1 MAEDKSKMV
10 DLDTSGDE
18 VEIVLDEQESKN
30 EKETKDHGEV
40 KEQVNVEQTNEEVSR
55 ETSSEEQKTE
65 DSLDDYSDSVQK
77 RIARLTKKYREAER
91 QREEALKY
99 AEGLKKQYDESQSK
113 YSQLDKGYLSEF
125 ESRVTTQTEVVKDN
139 LKRAIQARDADAIV
153 KAQEQLSQLTLDNER
168 LKATKKLEEEKT
180 LQAEVTPQA
189 QQVQQPQPQQ
199 PTQPDPK
206 AEKWARDNSWFGQDE
221 AMTYAAFGI
230 HKKLI
235 EEEGFDAQS
244 DEYYNAINSRMR
256 KEFPHKFSGEANVGK
271 QSKPVQTVASAKRVN
286 KDGRRSVRLTPSQVA
301 IAKRLGVPL
310 EEYARY
316 VKEA

>member
-10 DLDTSGDE
+10 DIDTSGDE

-30 EKETKDHGEV
+30 EKETEHHGEV
-40 KEQVNVEQTNEEVSR
+40 KEQVSVQETQEENVEQAQES
-55 ETSSEEQKTE
+55 
-65 DSLDDYSDSVQK
+65 DGLDDYSESVKK
-77 RIARLTKKYREAER
+77 RIANLTKKYREAER

-99 AEGLKKQYDESQSK
+99 AEGLKKQYEESQTK

-153 KAQEQLSQLTLDNER
+153 KAQEQLAQLTLDNER
-168 LKATKKLEEEKT
+168 LKATKRLEEEKAAQPQT
-180 LQAEVTPQA
+180 QAIPQQP
-189 QQVQQPQPQQ
+189 QQYQQPQPQ
-199 PTQPDPK
+199 QPDPK
-206 AEKWARDNSWFGQDE
+206 AEKWARENAWFGQDE

-244 DEYYNAINSRMR
+244 DEYYNEINSRMR
-256 KEFPHKFSGEANVGK
+256 KEFPHKFSGEANVGR

>member
-10 DLDTSGDE
+10 DIDTSGDE
-18 VEIVLDEQESKN
+18 VEIVLDEQE
-30 EKETKDHGEV
+30 TKDHGEV
-40 KEQVNVEQTNEEVSR
+40 KEQISVQEVEEESA
-55 ETSSEEQKTE
+55 EEKQQS
-65 DSLDDYSDSVQK
+65 DGLDDYSESVKK
-77 RIARLTKKYREAER
+77 RIANLTKKYREAER

-99 AEGLKKQYDESQSK
+99 AEGLRKQYEESQTK
-113 YSQLDKGYLSEF
+113 YSQLDKGYLSDF

-153 KAQEQLSQLTLDNER
+153 KAQEQLAQLTLDNER
-168 LKATKKLEEEKT
+168 LKATKRLEEEKAAQPQT
-180 LQAEVTPQA
+180 QAIPQQP
-189 QQVQQPQPQQ
+189 QQYQQPQPQ
-199 PTQPDPK
+199 QPDPK
-206 AEKWARDNSWFGQDE
+206 AEKWARENAWFGQDE

-244 DEYYNAINSRMR
+244 NEYYNEINSRMR
-256 KEFPHKFSGEANVGK
+256 KEFPHKFSGEANVGR

>member
-10 DLDTSGDE
+10 DIDTSGDE
-18 VEIVLDEQESKN
+18 VEIVLDEQE
-30 EKETKDHGEV
+30 TKDHGEV
-40 KEQVNVEQTNEEVSR
+40 KEQI
-55 ETSSEEQKTE
+55 
-65 DSLDDYSDSVQK
+65 SVQEVEEESAEEKKQSDGLDEYSESVKK
-77 RIARLTKKYREAER
+77 RIANLTKKYREAER

-99 AEGLKKQYDESQSK
+99 AEGLRKQYEESQTK

-153 KAQEQLSQLTLDNER
+153 KAQEQLAQLTLDNER
-168 LKATKKLEEEKT
+168 LKATKRLEEEKAAQPQT
-180 LQAEVTPQA
+180 QAIPQQP
-189 QQVQQPQPQQ
+189 QQYQQPQPQ
-199 PTQPDPK
+199 QPDPK
-206 AEKWARDNSWFGQDE
+206 AEKWARENAWFGQDE

-244 DEYYNAINSRMR
+244 NEYYNEINSRMR
-256 KEFPHKFSGEANVGK
+256 KEFPHKFSGEENVGR

>member
-1 MAEDKSKMV
+1 MAEDQSKMV

-40 KEQVNVEQTNEEVSR
+40 KEEVSVQEVEQESAEEKQQS
-55 ETSSEEQKTE
+55 
-65 DSLDDYSDSVQK
+65 DGLDDYSESVKK
-77 RIARLTKKYREAER
+77 RIANLTKKYREAER

-99 AEGLKKQYDESQSK
+99 AEGLKKQYEDSQTK

-153 KAQEQLSQLTLDNER
+153 KAQEQLAQLTLDNER
-168 LKATKKLEEEKT
+168 LKATKKLEEEKVAQPQT
-180 LQAEVTPQA
+180 QATPQ
-189 QQVQQPQPQQ
+189 QYQQPQPQQ
-199 PTQPDPK
+199 PVQPDPK
-206 AEKWARDNSWFGQDE
+206 AERWARENAWFGQDE

-244 DEYYNAINSRMR
+244 DEYYNEINSRMR

>member
-10 DLDTSGDE
+10 DIDTSGDE
-18 VEIVLDEQESKN
+18 VEIVLDEQQSKN

-40 KEQVNVEQTNEEVSR
+40 KEEISVQEIKEENVEQAQES
-55 ETSSEEQKTE
+55 
-65 DSLDDYSDSVQK
+65 DGLDDYSESVKK
-77 RIARLTKKYREAER
+77 RIANLTKKYREAER

-99 AEGLKKQYDESQSK
+99 AEGLRKQYEESQTK

-153 KAQEQLSQLTLDNER
+153 KAQEQLAQLTLDNER
-168 LKATKKLEEEKT
+168 LKATKKLEEEKAAQPQT
-180 LQAEVTPQA
+180 QATPQ
-189 QQVQQPQPQQ
+189 QYQQPQPQQ
-199 PTQPDPK
+199 PVQPDPK
-206 AEKWARDNSWFGQDE
+206 AEKWARENAWFGQDE

-244 DEYYNAINSRMR
+244 DEYYNEINSRMR

>member
-10 DLDTSGDE
+10 DIDTSGDE
-18 VEIVLDEQESKN
+18 VEIVLDEQQSKN

-40 KEQVNVEQTNEEVSR
+40 KEEISVQEIKEENAEQAQES
-55 ETSSEEQKTE
+55 
-65 DSLDDYSDSVQK
+65 DGLDDYSESVKK
-77 RIARLTKKYREAER
+77 RISNLTKKYREAER

-99 AEGLKKQYDESQSK
+99 AEGLKKQYEDSQTK

-153 KAQEQLSQLTLDNER
+153 KAQEQLAQLTLDNER
-168 LKATKKLEEEKT
+168 LKATKKLEEEKAAQPQT
-180 LQAEVTPQA
+180 QAIPQ
-189 QQVQQPQPQQ
+189 QYQQPQPQQ
-199 PTQPDPK
+199 PVQPDPK
-206 AEKWARDNSWFGQDE
+206 AEKWARENAWFGQDE

-244 DEYYNAINSRMR
+244 DEYYNEINSRMR

>member
-10 DLDTSGDE
+10 DIDTSGDE
-18 VEIVLDEQESKN
+18 VEIVLDEQE
-30 EKETKDHGEV
+30 TKDHGEV
-40 KEQVNVEQTNEEVSR
+40 KEQI
-55 ETSSEEQKTE
+55 
-65 DSLDDYSDSVQK
+65 SVQEVEEESAEEKKQSDGLDEYSESVKK
-77 RIARLTKKYREAER
+77 RIANLTKKYREAER

-99 AEGLKKQYDESQSK
+99 AEGLRKQYEDSQIK

-168 LKATKKLEEEKT
+168 LKATKKLEEQRT
-180 LQAEVTPQA
+180 AQPQTQTIH
-189 QQVQQPQPQQ
+189 QQPQQYQQPQPQ
-199 PTQPDPK
+199 QPDPK
-206 AEKWARDNSWFGQDE
+206 AEKWARDNTWFGQDE

-244 DEYYNAINSRMR
+244 NEYYNEINSRMR
-256 KEFPHKFSGEANVGK
+256 KEFPHKFSGEENVGR

>member
-1 MAEDKSKMV
+1 
-10 DLDTSGDE
+10 
-18 VEIVLDEQESKN
+18 
-30 EKETKDHGEV
+30 
-40 KEQVNVEQTNEEVSR
+40 
-55 ETSSEEQKTE
+55 
-65 DSLDDYSDSVQK
+65 
-77 RIARLTKKYREAER
+77 
-91 QREEALKY
+91 
-99 AEGLKKQYDESQSK
+99 
-113 YSQLDKGYLSEF
+113 LSEF

-153 KAQEQLSQLTLDNER
+153 KAQEQLAQLTLDNER
-168 LKATKKLEEEKT
+168 LKATKKLEEEKVAQPQT
-180 LQAEVTPQA
+180 QATPQP
-189 QQVQQPQPQQ
+189 QQYQQPQPQQ
-199 PTQPDPK
+199 PVQPDPK
-206 AEKWARDNSWFGQDE
+206 AEKWARENAWFGQDE

-244 DEYYNAINSRMR
+244 DEYYNEINSRMR

>member
-10 DLDTSGDE
+10 DIDTSGDE
-18 VEIVLDEQESKN
+18 VEIVLDEQE
-30 EKETKDHGEV
+30 TKDHGEV
-40 KEQVNVEQTNEEVSR
+40 KEEISVQEVEEESA
-55 ETSSEEQKTE
+55 EEKQQS
-65 DSLDDYSDSVQK
+65 DGLDDYSESVKK
-77 RIARLTKKYREAER
+77 RIANLTKKYREAER

-99 AEGLKKQYDESQSK
+99 AEGLRKQYEESQTK

-153 KAQEQLSQLTLDNER
+153 KAQEQLAQLTLDNER
-168 LKATKKLEEEKT
+168 LKATKRLEEEKAAQPQT
-180 LQAEVTPQA
+180 QAIPQQP
-189 QQVQQPQPQQ
+189 QQYQQPQPQ
-199 PTQPDPK
+199 QPDPK
-206 AEKWARDNSWFGQDE
+206 AEKWARENAWFGQDE

-244 DEYYNAINSRMR
+244 NEYYNEINSRMR
-256 KEFPHKFSGEANVGK
+256 KEFPHKFSGEANVGR

>member
-10 DLDTSGDE
+10 DIDTSGDE

-30 EKETKDHGEV
+30 EKETKHHGEV
-40 KEQVNVEQTNEEVSR
+40 KEQVSVQETQEENVEQAQES
-55 ETSSEEQKTE
+55 
-65 DSLDDYSDSVQK
+65 DGLDDYSESVKK
-77 RIARLTKKYREAER
+77 RIANLTKKYREAER

-99 AEGLKKQYDESQSK
+99 AEGLKKQYEESQTK
-113 YSQLDKGYLSEF
+113 YSQLDKGYLNEF

-153 KAQEQLSQLTLDNER
+153 KAQEQLAQLTLDNER
-168 LKATKKLEEEKT
+168 LKATKRLEEEKAAQPQT
-180 LQAEVTPQA
+180 QAIPQQP
-189 QQVQQPQPQQ
+189 QQYQQPQPQ
-199 PTQPDPK
+199 QPDPK
-206 AEKWARDNSWFGQDE
+206 AEKWARENAWFGQDE

-244 DEYYNAINSRMR
+244 DEYYNEINSRMR
-256 KEFPHKFSGEANVGK
+256 KEFPHKFSGEANVGR

>member
-10 DLDTSGDE
+10 DIDTSGDE

-30 EKETKDHGEV
+30 EKETEHHGEV
-40 KEQVNVEQTNEEVSR
+40 KEQVSVQETQEENVEQAQES
-55 ETSSEEQKTE
+55 
-65 DSLDDYSDSVQK
+65 DGLDDYSESVKK
-77 RIARLTKKYREAER
+77 RIANLTKKYREAER

-99 AEGLKKQYDESQSK
+99 AEGLKKQYEESQTK

-153 KAQEQLSQLTLDNER
+153 KAQEQLAQLTLDNER
-168 LKATKKLEEEKT
+168 LKATKRLEEEKAAQPQT
-180 LQAEVTPQA
+180 QAIPQQP
-189 QQVQQPQPQQ
+189 QQYQQPQPQ
-199 PTQPDPK
+199 QPDPK
-206 AEKWARDNSWFGQDE
+206 AEKWARENAWFGQDE

-244 DEYYNAINSRMR
+244 DEYYNEINSRMR

>member
-180 LQAEVTPQA
+180 SQPEAVPQA
-189 QQVQQPQPQQ
+189 QQIQQPQAQQ

>member
-10 DLDTSGDE
+10 DIDTSGDE
-18 VEIVLDEQESKN
+18 VEIVLDEQE
-30 EKETKDHGEV
+30 TKDHGEV
-40 KEQVNVEQTNEEVSR
+40 KEQISVQEVEEESA
-55 ETSSEEQKTE
+55 EEKQQS
-65 DSLDDYSDSVQK
+65 DGLDDYSESVKK
-77 RIARLTKKYREAER
+77 RIANLTKKYREAER

-99 AEGLKKQYDESQSK
+99 AEGLRKQYEESQTK

-153 KAQEQLSQLTLDNER
+153 KAQEQLAQLTLDNER
-168 LKATKKLEEEKT
+168 LKATKRLEEEKAAQPQT
-180 LQAEVTPQA
+180 QAIPQQP
-189 QQVQQPQPQQ
+189 QQYQQPQPQ
-199 PTQPDPK
+199 QPDPK
-206 AEKWARDNSWFGQDE
+206 AEKWARENAWFGQDE

-244 DEYYNAINSRMR
+244 NEYYNEINSRMR
-256 KEFPHKFSGEANVGK
+256 KEFPHKFSGEANVGR

>member
-30 EKETKDHGEV
+30 KKETKDHGEV
-40 KEQVNVEQTNEEVSR
+40 KEQVNVEETQEDVSR
-55 ETSSEEQKTE
+55 ETSSEEKTE

-153 KAQEQLSQLTLDNER
+153 KAQEQLAQLTLDNER

-180 LQAEVTPQA
+180 VQQEAAPQA
-189 QQVQQPQPQQ
+189 QQPQQPQAQQ
-199 PTQPDPK
+199 PAQPDPK

-244 DEYYNAINSRMR
+244 DEYYNEINSRMR

>member
-10 DLDTSGDE
+10 DIDTSGDE
-18 VEIVLDEQESKN
+18 VEIVLDEQE
-30 EKETKDHGEV
+30 TKDHGEV
-40 KEQVNVEQTNEEVSR
+40 KEQISVQEVEEESA
-55 ETSSEEQKTE
+55 EEKQQS
-65 DSLDDYSDSVQK
+65 DGLDDYSESVKK
-77 RIARLTKKYREAER
+77 RIANLTKKYREAER

-99 AEGLKKQYDESQSK
+99 AEGLRKQYEDSQIK

-168 LKATKKLEEEKT
+168 LKATKKLEEQRT
-180 LQAEVTPQA
+180 AQPQTQTIH
-189 QQVQQPQPQQ
+189 QQPQQYQQPQPQ
-199 PTQPDPK
+199 QPDPK
-206 AEKWARDNSWFGQDE
+206 AEKWARENAWFGQDE

-244 DEYYNAINSRMR
+244 NEYYNEINSRMR
-256 KEFPHKFSGEANVGK
+256 KEFPHKFSGEANVGR

>member
-10 DLDTSGDE
+10 DIDTSGDE
-18 VEIVLDEQESKN
+18 VEVVLDENK
-30 EKETKDHGEV
+30 KETEAKPNGEA
-40 KEQVNVEQTNEEVSR
+40 KEQIKVEEVSDENVSR
-55 ETSSEEQKTE
+55 ETKSEDE
-65 DSLDDYSDSVQK
+65 LDDYSESVKK
-77 RIARLTKKYREAER
+77 RIANLTKRYREAER

-99 AEGLKKQYDESQSK
+99 AEGLKKQFEDSQTK
-113 YSQLDKGYLSEF
+113 YSQLDKGYLNEF

-139 LKRAIQARDADAIV
+139 LKRAINARDADAIV
-153 KAQEQLSQLTLDNER
+153 KAQEQLAQLTLDNER
-168 LKATKKLEEEKT
+168 LKATKKMEEEKST
-180 LQAEVTPQA
+180 QSESVAKIQQNEPQTPQK
-189 QQVQQPQPQQ
+189 

-206 AEKWARDNSWFGQDE
+206 AEKWARDNTWFGQDE

-235 EEEGFDAQS
+235 EEEGFDAKS
-244 DEYYNAINSRMR
+244 DEYYNEINSRMR
-256 KEFPHKFSGEANVGK
+256 KEFPHKFSGEADVGK

-310 EEYARY
+310 EEYAKY

>member
-10 DLDTSGDE
+10 DIDTSGDE
-18 VEIVLDEQESKN
+18 VEIVLDEQQSKN

-40 KEQVNVEQTNEEVSR
+40 KEEISVQEIKEENAEQAQES
-55 ETSSEEQKTE
+55 
-65 DSLDDYSDSVQK
+65 DGLDDYSESVKK
-77 RIARLTKKYREAER
+77 RISNLTKKYREAER

-99 AEGLKKQYDESQSK
+99 AEGLKKQYEDSQTK

-153 KAQEQLSQLTLDNER
+153 KAQEQLAQLTLDNER
-168 LKATKKLEEEKT
+168 LKATKKLEEEKSAQIQT
-180 LQAEVTPQA
+180 QTISQQPQ
-189 QQVQQPQPQQ
+189 QYQQPQPQ
-199 PTQPDPK
+199 QPDPK
-206 AEKWARDNSWFGQDE
+206 AEKWARDNAWFGQDE

-244 DEYYNAINSRMR
+244 DEYYNEINSRMR

>member
-10 DLDTSGDE
+10 DIDTSGDE
-18 VEIVLDEQESKN
+18 VEIVLDEQE
-30 EKETKDHGEV
+30 TKDHGEV
-40 KEQVNVEQTNEEVSR
+40 KEQISVQEVEEESA
-55 ETSSEEQKTE
+55 EEKQQS
-65 DSLDDYSDSVQK
+65 DGLDDYSESVKK
-77 RIARLTKKYREAER
+77 RIANLTKKYREAER

-99 AEGLKKQYDESQSK
+99 AEGLRKQYEESQTK

-153 KAQEQLSQLTLDNER
+153 KAQEQLAQLTLDNER
-168 LKATKKLEEEKT
+168 LKATKRLEEEKAAQPQT
-180 LQAEVTPQA
+180 QAIHQQPQ
-189 QQVQQPQPQQ
+189 QYQQPQPQ
-199 PTQPDPK
+199 QPDPK
-206 AEKWARDNSWFGQDE
+206 AEKWARENAWFGQDE

-244 DEYYNAINSRMR
+244 NEYYNEINSRMR
-256 KEFPHKFSGEANVGK
+256 KEFPHKFSGEANVGR

>member
-40 KEQVNVEQTNEEVSR
+40 KEQINVEEVKEDVSR

-180 LQAEVTPQA
+180 SQAEATSQA
-189 QQVQQPQPQQ
+189 QQIQQPRPQQ

>member
-10 DLDTSGDE
+10 DIDTSGDE
-18 VEIVLDEQESKN
+18 VEIVLDE
-30 EKETKDHGEV
+30 KETKDHGEV
-40 KEQVNVEQTNEEVSR
+40 KEEISVQEVEEESA
-55 ETSSEEQKTE
+55 EEKQQS
-65 DSLDDYSDSVQK
+65 DGLDDYSESVKK
-77 RIARLTKKYREAER
+77 RIANLTKKYREAER

-99 AEGLKKQYDESQSK
+99 AEGLRKQYEDSQIK

-168 LKATKKLEEEKT
+168 LKATKKLEEQRT
-180 LQAEVTPQA
+180 AQPQTQTIH
-189 QQVQQPQPQQ
+189 QQPQQYQQPQPQ
-199 PTQPDPK
+199 QPDPK
-206 AEKWARDNSWFGQDE
+206 AEKWARENAWFGQDE

-244 DEYYNAINSRMR
+244 NEYYNEINSRMR
-256 KEFPHKFSGEANVGK
+256 KEFPHKFSGEENVGR

>member
-10 DLDTSGDE
+10 DIDTSGDE
-18 VEIVLDEQESKN
+18 VEIVLDEQE
-30 EKETKDHGEV
+30 TKDHGEV
-40 KEQVNVEQTNEEVSR
+40 KEQI
-55 ETSSEEQKTE
+55 
-65 DSLDDYSDSVQK
+65 SVQEVEEESAEEKKQSDGLDEYSESVKK
-77 RIARLTKKYREAER
+77 RIANLTKKYREAER

-99 AEGLKKQYDESQSK
+99 AEGLRKQYEESQTK

-153 KAQEQLSQLTLDNER
+153 KAQEQLAQLTLDNER
-168 LKATKKLEEEKT
+168 LKATKRLEEEKAA
-180 LQAEVTPQA
+180 QPQTQTIH
-189 QQVQQPQPQQ
+189 QQPQQYQQPQPQ
-199 PTQPDPK
+199 QPDPK
-206 AEKWARDNSWFGQDE
+206 AEKWARDNTWFGQDE

-244 DEYYNAINSRMR
+244 NEYYNEINSRMR
-256 KEFPHKFSGEANVGK
+256 KEFPHKFSGEENVGR

>member
-10 DLDTSGDE
+10 DIDTSGDE

-40 KEQVNVEQTNEEVSR
+40 KEEVNVEQATEEDVSR
-55 ETSSEEQKTE
+55 ETKS
-65 DSLDDYSDSVQK
+65 DDGLDDYSDSVKK
-77 RIARLTKKYREAER
+77 RIANLTKKYREAER

-99 AEGLKKQYDESQSK
+99 AEGLKKQFEDSQTK

-153 KAQEQLSQLTLDNER
+153 KAQEQLAQLTLDNER
-168 LKATKKLEEEKT
+168 LKATKKMEEEKT
-180 LQAEVTPQA
+180 SQPEPVA
-189 QQVQQPQPQQ
+189 QTQTQQPQAPQQ
-199 PTQPDPK
+199 PAQPDPK
-206 AEKWARDNSWFGQDE
+206 AEKWARDNTWFGQDE

-244 DEYYNAINSRMR
+244 DEYYNEINSRMR
-256 KEFPHKFSGEANVGK
+256 KEFPHKFSNGGDVGK

>member
-10 DLDTSGDE
+10 DIDTSGDE

-40 KEQVNVEQTNEEVSR
+40 KEEVNVEQTQEEDVSR
-55 ETSSEEQKTE
+55 ETKS
-65 DSLDDYSDSVQK
+65 DDGLDDYSESVKK
-77 RIARLTKKYREAER
+77 RIANLTKKYREAER

-99 AEGLKKQYDESQSK
+99 AEGLKKQFEDSQTK

-153 KAQEQLSQLTLDNER
+153 KAQEQLAQLTLDNER
-168 LKATKKLEEEKT
+168 LKATKKLEEEKP
-180 LQAEVTPQA
+180 A
-189 QQVQQPQPQQ
+189 QPQPVDQTQTQQSQAPQQ
-199 PTQPDPK
+199 PAQPDPK
-206 AEKWARDNSWFGQDE
+206 AEKWARDNTWFGQDE

-244 DEYYNAINSRMR
+244 DEYYNEINSRMR
-256 KEFPHKFSGEANVGK
+256 KEFPHKFSDGGDVGK

>member
-1 MAEDKSKMV
+1 MV

-30 EKETKDHGEV
+30 KKETKDHGEV
-40 KEQVNVEQTNEEVSR
+40 KEQVNVEETQEDVSR
-55 ETSSEEQKTE
+55 ETSSEEKTE

-153 KAQEQLSQLTLDNER
+153 KAQEQLAQLTLDNER

-180 LQAEVTPQA
+180 VQQEAAPQA
-189 QQVQQPQPQQ
+189 QQPQQPQAQQ
-199 PTQPDPK
+199 PAQPDPK

-244 DEYYNAINSRMR
+244 DEYYNEINSRMR

>member
-1 MAEDKSKMV
+1 MV

-180 LQAEVTPQA
+180 SQPEAVPQA
-189 QQVQQPQPQQ
+189 QQIQQPQAQQ

>member
-10 DLDTSGDE
+10 DIDTSGDE
-18 VEIVLDEQESKN
+18 VEIVLDEQE
-30 EKETKDHGEV
+30 TKDHGEV
-40 KEQVNVEQTNEEVSR
+40 KEQISVQEVEEESA
-55 ETSSEEQKTE
+55 EEKQQS
-65 DSLDDYSDSVQK
+65 DGLDDYSESVKK
-77 RIARLTKKYREAER
+77 RIANLTKKYREAER

-99 AEGLKKQYDESQSK
+99 AEGLRKQYEDSQIK

-168 LKATKKLEEEKT
+168 LKATKRLEEEKAAQPQT
-180 LQAEVTPQA
+180 QAIPQQP
-189 QQVQQPQPQQ
+189 QQYQQPQPQ
-199 PTQPDPK
+199 QPDPK
-206 AEKWARDNSWFGQDE
+206 AEKWARENAWFGQDE

-244 DEYYNAINSRMR
+244 NEYYNEINSRMR
-256 KEFPHKFSGEANVGK
+256 KEFPHKFSGEANVGR

>member
-10 DLDTSGDE
+10 DIDTSGDE
-18 VEIVLDEQESKN
+18 VEIVLDEQQSKN

-40 KEQVNVEQTNEEVSR
+40 KEEISVQEIKEENVEQTQES
-55 ETSSEEQKTE
+55 
-65 DSLDDYSDSVQK
+65 DGLDDYSDSVKK
-77 RIARLTKKYREAER
+77 RIANLTKKYREAER

-99 AEGLKKQYDESQSK
+99 AEGLRKQYEESQTK

-153 KAQEQLSQLTLDNER
+153 KAQEQLAQLTLDNER
-168 LKATKKLEEEKT
+168 LKATKKLEEEKAAQPQT
-180 LQAEVTPQA
+180 QATPQ
-189 QQVQQPQPQQ
+189 QYQQPQPQQ
-199 PTQPDPK
+199 PVQPDPK
-206 AEKWARDNSWFGQDE
+206 AERWARDNAWFGQDE

-244 DEYYNAINSRMR
+244 DEYYNEINSRMR

>member
-10 DLDTSGDE
+10 DIDTSGDE
-18 VEIVLDEQESKN
+18 VEIVLDEQQSKN

-40 KEQVNVEQTNEEVSR
+40 KEEISVQEIKEENAEQAQES
-55 ETSSEEQKTE
+55 
-65 DSLDDYSDSVQK
+65 DGLDDYSESVKK
-77 RIARLTKKYREAER
+77 RISNLTKKYREAER

-99 AEGLKKQYDESQSK
+99 AEGLKKQYEDSQTK

-153 KAQEQLSQLTLDNER
+153 KAQEQLAQLTLDNER
-168 LKATKKLEEEKT
+168 LKATKKLEEEKSAQIQT
-180 LQAEVTPQA
+180 QTISQQPQ
-189 QQVQQPQPQQ
+189 QYQQPQPQQ
-199 PTQPDPK
+199 PVQPDPK
-206 AEKWARDNSWFGQDE
+206 AEKWARDNAWFGQDE

-244 DEYYNAINSRMR
+244 DEYYNEINSRMR

>member
-30 EKETKDHGEV
+30 KKETKDHGEV
-40 KEQVNVEQTNEEVSR
+40 KEQVNVEETQEDVSR
-55 ETSSEEQKTE
+55 ETSSEEKTE

-153 KAQEQLSQLTLDNER
+153 KAQEQLAQLTLDNER
-168 LKATKKLEEEKT
+168 LKATKKLDEEKT
-180 LQAEVTPQA
+180 VQQEAAPQA
-189 QQVQQPQPQQ
+189 QQPQQPQAQQ
-199 PTQPDPK
+199 PAQPDPK

-244 DEYYNAINSRMR
+244 DEYYNEINSRMR

>member
-10 DLDTSGDE
+10 DIDTSGDE
-18 VEIVLDEQESKN
+18 VEIVLDEQQSKN

-40 KEQVNVEQTNEEVSR
+40 KEEISVQEIKEENAEQAQES
-55 ETSSEEQKTE
+55 
-65 DSLDDYSDSVQK
+65 DGLDDYSESVKK
-77 RIARLTKKYREAER
+77 RIANLTKKYREAER

-99 AEGLKKQYDESQSK
+99 AEGLRKQYEESQTK

-153 KAQEQLSQLTLDNER
+153 KAQEQLAQLTLDNER
-168 LKATKKLEEEKT
+168 LKATKKLEEEKAAQPQT
-180 LQAEVTPQA
+180 QATPQ
-189 QQVQQPQPQQ
+189 QYQQPQPQ
-199 PTQPDPK
+199 QPDPK
-206 AEKWARDNSWFGQDE
+206 AEKWARENAWFGQDE

-244 DEYYNAINSRMR
+244 DEYYNEINSRMR

>member
-10 DLDTSGDE
+10 DIDTSGDE
-18 VEIVLDEQESKN
+18 VEIVLDEQQSKN

-40 KEQVNVEQTNEEVSR
+40 KEEISVQEIKEENAEQAQES
-55 ETSSEEQKTE
+55 
-65 DSLDDYSDSVQK
+65 DGLDDYSESVKK
-77 RIARLTKKYREAER
+77 RIANLTKKYREAER

-99 AEGLKKQYDESQSK
+99 AEGLRKQYEESQTK

-153 KAQEQLSQLTLDNER
+153 KAQEQLAQLTLDNER
-168 LKATKKLEEEKT
+168 LKATKKLEEEKAAQPQT
-180 LQAEVTPQA
+180 QATT
-189 QQVQQPQPQQ
+189 QQYQQPQPQQ
-199 PTQPDPK
+199 PVQPDPK
-206 AEKWARDNSWFGQDE
+206 AEKWARENAWFGQDE

-244 DEYYNAINSRMR
+244 DEYYNEINSRMR

>member
-40 KEQVNVEQTNEEVSR
+40 KEQVNVEQTQEDVSR
-55 ETSSEEQKTE
+55 ETSSEEKTE

-153 KAQEQLSQLTLDNER
+153 KAQEQLAQLTLDNER

-180 LQAEVTPQA
+180 SQPEAVPQA
-189 QQVQQPQPQQ
+189 QQIQQPQAQQ

-244 DEYYNAINSRMR
+244 DEYYNEINSRMR

>member
-10 DLDTSGDE
+10 DIDTSGDE
-18 VEIVLDEQESKN
+18 VEIVLDEQQSKN

-40 KEQVNVEQTNEEVSR
+40 KEEISVQEVEEESA
-55 ETSSEEQKTE
+55 EEKQQS
-65 DSLDDYSDSVQK
+65 DGLDDYSESVKK
-77 RIARLTKKYREAER
+77 RIANLTKKYREAER

-99 AEGLKKQYDESQSK
+99 AEGLRKQYEESQTK

-153 KAQEQLSQLTLDNER
+153 KAQEQLAQLTLDNER
-168 LKATKKLEEEKT
+168 LKATKRLEEEKAAQPQT
-180 LQAEVTPQA
+180 QAIPQQP
-189 QQVQQPQPQQ
+189 QQYQQPQPQ
-199 PTQPDPK
+199 QPDPK
-206 AEKWARDNSWFGQDE
+206 AEKWARENAWFGQDE

-244 DEYYNAINSRMR
+244 NEYYNEINSRMR
-256 KEFPHKFSGEANVGK
+256 KEFPHKFSGEANVGR

>member
-10 DLDTSGDE
+10 DIDTSGDE
-18 VEIVLDEQESKN
+18 VEIVLDEQE
-30 EKETKDHGEV
+30 TKDHGEV
-40 KEQVNVEQTNEEVSR
+40 KEQI
-55 ETSSEEQKTE
+55 
-65 DSLDDYSDSVQK
+65 SVQEVEEESAEEKQQSDGLDEYSESVKK
-77 RIARLTKKYREAER
+77 RIANLTKKYREAER

-99 AEGLKKQYDESQSK
+99 AEGLRKQYEDSQIK

-168 LKATKKLEEEKT
+168 LKATKKLEEQRT
-180 LQAEVTPQA
+180 AQPQTQTIH
-189 QQVQQPQPQQ
+189 QQPQQYQQPQPQ
-199 PTQPDPK
+199 QPDPK
-206 AEKWARDNSWFGQDE
+206 AEKWARDNTWFGQDE

-244 DEYYNAINSRMR
+244 NEYYNEINSRMR
-256 KEFPHKFSGEANVGK
+256 KEFPHKFSGEENVGR

>member
-10 DLDTSGDE
+10 DIDTSGDE
-18 VEIVLDEQESKN
+18 VEIVLDEQE
-30 EKETKDHGEV
+30 TKDHGEV
-40 KEQVNVEQTNEEVSR
+40 KEQISVQEVEEESA
-55 ETSSEEQKTE
+55 EEKQQS
-65 DSLDDYSDSVQK
+65 DGLDDYSESVKK
-77 RIARLTKKYREAER
+77 RIANLTKKYREAER

-99 AEGLKKQYDESQSK
+99 AEGLRKQYEDSQIK

-168 LKATKKLEEEKT
+168 LKATKKLEEQRT
-180 LQAEVTPQA
+180 AQPQTQTIH
-189 QQVQQPQPQQ
+189 QQPQQYQQPQPQ
-199 PTQPDPK
+199 QPDPK
-206 AEKWARDNSWFGQDE
+206 AEKWARENAWFGQDE

-244 DEYYNAINSRMR
+244 NEYYNEINSRMR
-256 KEFPHKFSGEANVGK
+256 KEFPHKFSGEANVGR
-271 QSKPVQTVASAKRVN
+271 QSKPVQTVASAKRIN

>member
-10 DLDTSGDE
+10 DIDTSGDE
-18 VEIVLDEQESKN
+18 VEIVLDEQE
-30 EKETKDHGEV
+30 TKDHGEV
-40 KEQVNVEQTNEEVSR
+40 KEQISVQEVEEESA
-55 ETSSEEQKTE
+55 EEKQQS
-65 DSLDDYSDSVQK
+65 DGLDDYSESVKK
-77 RIARLTKKYREAER
+77 RIANLTKKYREAER

-99 AEGLKKQYDESQSK
+99 AEGLRKQYEDSQIK

-168 LKATKKLEEEKT
+168 LKATKRLEEEKAAQPQT
-180 LQAEVTPQA
+180 QAIPQQP
-189 QQVQQPQPQQ
+189 QQYQQPQPQ
-199 PTQPDPK
+199 QPDPK
-206 AEKWARDNSWFGQDE
+206 AEKWARDNTWFGQDE

-244 DEYYNAINSRMR
+244 NEYYNEINSRMR
-256 KEFPHKFSGEANVGK
+256 KEFPHKFSGEENVGR

>member
-1 MAEDKSKMV
+1 MV

-18 VEIVLDEQESKN
+18 VEIILDEQESKN
-30 EKETKDHGEV
+30 KKETKDHGEV
-40 KEQVNVEQTNEEVSR
+40 KEQVNVEETQEDFSR
-55 ETSSEEQKTE
+55 ETSSEEKTE

-153 KAQEQLSQLTLDNER
+153 KAQEQLAQLTLDNER

-180 LQAEVTPQA
+180 SQPEAVPQA
-189 QQVQQPQPQQ
+189 QQIQQPQAQQ

-244 DEYYNAINSRMR
+244 DEYYNEINSRMR